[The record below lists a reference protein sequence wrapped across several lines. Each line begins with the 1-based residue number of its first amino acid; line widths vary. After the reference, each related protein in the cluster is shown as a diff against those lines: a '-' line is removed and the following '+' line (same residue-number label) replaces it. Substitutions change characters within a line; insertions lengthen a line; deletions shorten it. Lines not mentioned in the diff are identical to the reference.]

1 MGVQMSG
8 CGYVCNLFT
17 LVGLNVVNRI
27 GLKIGVVWGLQV
39 SSPGA
44 GEAISQGGPVVLLAP
59 SKLEV
64 VLLAPS
70 KLEATRIHFA
80 HSKIAV

>member
-1 MGVQMSG
+1 MDKNVAMD
-8 CGYVCNLFT
+8 VNATLFI
-17 LVGLNVVNRI
+17 LVGRNIINRI
-27 GLKIGVVWGLQV
+27 GLKIGVVRGLQV